1 MASSCLPYKRPWIGS
16 VPVLGGKRKSIKQK
30 PIFTQNPTY
39 MPIQHRQEPS
49 LIDQLFISMLLG
61 LIQGLSEWLPISSTA
76 HLRIAEH
83 FLGFQATPL
92 FNVTLHIGTLA
103 VVIFY
108 FRHDVKGILTALVH
122 WDFRSEHGRF
132 IPLIVVASIPT
143 GIIGILYDLYIGDS
157 YQTFLI
163 MGITFL
169 VGATLLVLSK
179 FSKET
184 QTDITYK
191 RALIMGAAQGA
202 ASFPGLSRSGA
213 TISSGLLQDI
223 KRETVFRFSFLLS
236 IPAIIGDLG
245 VEAYHERGSFVSQGV
260 GISTTNLLI
269 ALAFTAVAGYLAI
282 VLVKKLVLTKRFHY
296 FAVYTFALGIAL
308 IIFSLLGI

>member
-1 MASSCLPYKRPWIGS
+1 
-16 VPVLGGKRKSIKQK
+16 
-30 PIFTQNPTY
+30 
-39 MPIQHRQEPS
+39 
-49 LIDQLFISMLLG
+49 MLLG

-83 FLGFQATPL
+83 FLSFQATPL

-108 FRHDVKGILTALVH
+108 FRYDVKGILTALVH
-122 WDFRSEHGRF
+122 WDFRSEYGRF
-132 IPLIVVASIPT
+132 IPIIVVASIPT

-169 VGATLLVLSK
+169 VGASLLVLSK
-179 FSKET
+179 FGKET

-202 ASFPGLSRSGA
+202 AIFPGLSRSGA
-213 TISSGLLQDI
+213 TIGSGLLQDI

-269 ALAFTAVAGYLAI
+269 ALAFTAFAGYLAI
-282 VLVKKLVLTKRFHY
+282 FLVKKLVLTKRFHY
-296 FAVYTFALGIAL
+296 FAVYTFAIGIAL
-308 IIFSLLGI
+308 IIFSFMGI